1 MLDLSISLSLSLQL
15 PLFIHLFTHSYHQSV
30 CVEHLPCTRPW
41 AGYCL
46 AVPVQIHFTLFP
58 ALFCVQEAHH
68 HGLCHPGSLE
78 LCRLPAGNLEVEG
91 EEVGQFTL
99 SCCSL
104 PALHAAGSPSFVEHS
119 SSSQG
124 VWDTAPSSCPMRP
137 GGLGS
142 LGGPHPALL
151 VPLALPHFR
160 AWSLCSVPFQYS
172 LEYAICRSV
181 GL

>member
-104 PALHAAGSPSFVEHS
+104 PGPACGRQPLLCGTQLQLSGCVGHSSLLLPHEAWGTGFPGGTSPCPAGSLS
-119 SSSQG
+119 
-124 VWDTAPSSCPMRP
+124 
-137 GGLGS
+137 
-142 LGGPHPALL
+142 PAAFPCM
-151 VPLALPHFR
+151 VPLLSALPVL
-160 AWSLCSVPFQYS
+160 S
-172 LEYAICRSV
+172 
-181 GL
+181 